1 MKSAFALICVALL
14 SAACLAQTTPSTP
27 PATGTE
33 QNPATSPST
42 TQVPIPQATQ
52 PAEPKTMQPGTPP
65 PTEPQNSGTSA
76 NPATPAAPPSSASA
90 NQSPRIAPGSVIP
103 VQLTKTVDAKKAK
116 QGDEVHAKVTMD
128 MKSNAGEVIV
138 PKDTEVVGHVTEA
151 QARSKEQ
158 KESQLG
164 IVFDRADTK
173 SGAMQ
178 MPMSIQAI
186 IGPQNNNSSNDSA
199 APDQSATATPSPA
212 NTGGGGRSPMG
223 SSSSSPAAP
232 QAPPSAPSGGSNSG
246 EQSAANARPQITGKT
261 QGVIGIP
268 NLKLEA
274 GPNSASVLSSEK
286 NNVKLESG
294 TFMLLR
300 VSQ

>member
-1 MKSAFALICVALL
+1 MKSALALISVGLL
-14 SAACLAQTTPSTP
+14 CAAGLAQTTPSTP
-27 PATGTE
+27 E

-42 TQVPIPQATQ
+42 TQMPSPQASQ

-65 PTEPQNSGTSA
+65 PTEPQNSGTSS
-76 NPATPAAPPSSASA
+76 NPATPMAPLSSASA

-103 VQLTKTVDAKKAK
+103 VLLTKTVDAKKAK

-128 MKSNAGEVIV
+128 LKTNAGEVLV
-138 PKDTEVVGHVTEA
+138 PKDTEVLGHVTEV
-151 QARSKEQ
+151 QARNKEQ

-164 IVFDRADTK
+164 IVFDRTDTK

-186 IGPQNNNSSNDSA
+186 IGPQNGNANDSA
-199 APDQSATATPSPA
+199 APDQSASSSPSPA
-212 NTGGGGRSPMG
+212 STGVGGRSPMG

-232 QAPPSAPSGGSNSG
+232 QPQPGLPSAGSGSG
-246 EQSAANARPQITGKT
+246 DQPANNARPQITGKT
-261 QGVIGIP
+261 QGVVGIP

-294 TFMLLR
+294 TLLLLR